1 MSLYVDDISKILNS
15 FFTLIVFFHYYILAS
30 CKKQVLYHHIQCI
43 KYQLNTF
50 FFKNPGSAVN
60 FKYPI
65 MEKAVI

>member
-1 MSLYVDDISKILNS
+1 MNFMQETSVVSSYTV
-15 FFTLIVFFHYYILAS
+15 Y
-30 CKKQVLYHHIQCI
+30 QEPI
-43 KYQLNTF
+43 KYF